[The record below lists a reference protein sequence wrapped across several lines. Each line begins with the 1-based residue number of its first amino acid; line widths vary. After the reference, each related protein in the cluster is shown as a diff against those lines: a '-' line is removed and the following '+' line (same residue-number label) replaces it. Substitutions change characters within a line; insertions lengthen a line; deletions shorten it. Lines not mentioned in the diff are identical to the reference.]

1 MSNFKYSILL
11 FVLFVSPL
19 YLKAQDKIGYL
30 NVQELLES
38 LPQYNNAVDSL
49 TAYQYS
55 LWHSKRI
62 HPYSSKQIEELLE
75 EKQAGLLMPLEIL
88 IMNAIKA
95 VAKEHGYTYV
105 IDSGV
110 LDVLIIAP
118 EADNIFPLVMQKLGG
133 SWVSEKGL
141 D

>member
-1 MSNFKYSILL
+1 MQQMEQSSEQLL
-11 FVLFVSPL
+11 V
-19 YLKAQDKIGYL
+19 
-30 NVQELLES
+30 N
-38 LPQYNNAVDSL
+38 
-49 TAYQYS
+49 
-55 LWHSKRI
+55 
-62 HPYSSKQIEELLE
+62 KQEELLE
-75 EKQAGLLMPLEIL
+75 PVIALSNKSIRM
-88 IMNAIKA
+88 